1 MRGAI
6 WVIEDHRRLRETVCE
21 ALTAATADRVTG
33 FHNCEAAVSAATAG
47 ERPDVILL
55 DLALPGMSGHEGLR
69 ALKQLVP
76 EAQIIIF
83 TVSDDR
89 SHVYE
94 AVCSGASGYL
104 LKSEPLERIASAVEE
119 VRRGGAPMTAEI
131 ARTILDRFSAL
142 AGAGGGHPAER
153 TATAPKPATS
163 ISDREREVLRLL
175 ADGRTKK
182 EIAADL
188 GLSLHTVD
196 NYVRRIYGK
205 LHVNNLGGAVAR
217 AIRDGI
223 M

>member
-69 ALKQLVP
+69 ALKQVVP

-83 TVSDDR
+83 TVSDNR

-119 VRRGGAPMTAEI
+119 VRRGGAPMTTEI
-131 ARTILDRFSAL
+131 ARTILDRFSTL
-142 AGAGGGHPAER
+142 AGGDPPADR
-153 TATAPKPATS
+153 GATTARPTTAL
-163 ISDREREVLRLL
+163 SDREREVLRLL

>member
-1 MRGAI
+1 MSGTI

-21 ALTAATADRVTG
+21 ALTAATAGRVTG
-33 FHNCEAAVSAATAG
+33 FSNCEAAVTAATG
-47 ERPDVILL
+47 GGRPDVILL

-69 ALKQLVP
+69 ALKQLAP
-76 EAQIIIF
+76 ESQIIIF

-89 SHVYE
+89 SHVFE
-94 AVCSGASGYL
+94 AVCGGASGYL
-104 LKSEPLERIASAVEE
+104 LKSEPLERIVAAVEE

-131 ARTILDRFSAL
+131 ARTILTRFSTL
-142 AGAGGGHPAER
+142 AGGGPPADPAAT
-153 TATAPKPATS
+153 TARPATFLS
-163 ISDREREVLRLL
+163 EREREVLRLL

-188 GLSLHTVD
+188 ELSLHTVD

-217 AIRDGI
+217 AIREGI